1 VPAESDAIVRGAAGK
16 GAVIELWIPIT
27 IAAAFLQNLRSALQK
42 HLKARLSTGGATYA
56 RFIYAVPF
64 AVLYVAALAAAPGFT
79 LPTPH
84 TTFALYTASGGL
96 AQILA
101 TALLVTLF
109 SFRNFAVGTTYSK
122 TETVQTAIFGLVIL
136 GDRLSAAAILAI
148 LVSLV
153 GVVTL
158 SSSKTRVGLG
168 QLLTAWTERT
178 ALIGLA
184 SGALF
189 GVSAVSYR
197 AAALSLGGEG
207 FLIQAAFTLA
217 CVLCFQTLVMG
228 AYLIWR
234 EPGQLGQVLRA
245 WRVAGLVGVAG
256 MLGSVGWFTAMTIQ
270 NAAYVRALGQI
281 ELVFTFI
288 AAHVFF
294 RERSTGLEI
303 GGIVLVVTGILI
315 LLLG

>member
-1 VPAESDAIVRGAAGK
+1 MWGGVAFHAASRK
-16 GAVIELWIPIT
+16 GDEIELWIPIT
-27 IAAAFLQNLRSALQK
+27 IAAAFLQNLRSMLQK
-42 HLKARLSTGGATYA
+42 HLKGRLSTGGATYA

-64 AVLYVAALAAAPGFT
+64 AVLYVTGLAAAAGFA
-79 LPTPH
+79 LPAPH
-84 TTFALYTASGGL
+84 VTFALYTVTGGL
-96 AQILA
+96 AQIVA

-136 GDRLSAAAILAI
+136 GDQLSAMAMVAI

-153 GVVTL
+153 GVMVL
-158 SSSKTRVGLG
+158 SSTQSSLGLIR
-168 QLLTAWTERT
+168 LLTAWTERT

-184 SGALF
+184 SGAAF
-189 GVSAVSYR
+189 GISAVSYR

-207 FLIQAAFTLA
+207 VLIQAAYTLA

-228 AYLIWR
+228 AYLLWR
-234 EPGQLGQVLRA
+234 EPGQFRQVLAA
-245 WRVAGLVGVAG
+245 WPVALWVGIAG
-256 MLGSVGWFTAMTIQ
+256 MLGSVGWFTAMTLQ

-288 AAHVFF
+288 AAHLIF
-294 RERSTGLEI
+294 RERSTRLEVI
-303 GGIVLVVTGILI
+303 GVLLVVGGLVI